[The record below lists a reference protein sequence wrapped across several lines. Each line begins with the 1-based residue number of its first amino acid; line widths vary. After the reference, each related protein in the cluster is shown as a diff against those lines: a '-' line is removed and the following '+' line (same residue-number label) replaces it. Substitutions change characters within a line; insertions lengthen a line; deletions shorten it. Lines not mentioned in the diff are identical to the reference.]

1 MEKEVLVGV
10 WCVCFHSLLYYRLI
24 HSFSM
29 VHHYHLIKIQ
39 ILLTGD
45 PDPMVW
51 SVSNISN
58 TIMAKTMEL
67 GRNEVEI

>member
-45 PDPMVW
+45 PDLIVA
-51 SVSNISN
+51 
-58 TIMAKTMEL
+58 T
-67 GRNEVEI
+67 